1 MLKYIIKK
9 LVLMIPILIGASI
22 IVFLM
27 IHLAPGDPVHMI
39 VGPNVT
45 QEVYNNI
52 VERLGLNDPLPVQ
65 YFRFISNA
73 VRGDLGMSILQ
84 RRPVLDIIR
93 EKLPIT
99 LELGFA
105 SLFISFAIA
114 VPAGVIAAVKR
125 KTAVDY
131 ASMTGALVG
140 MSMPTFWFGL
150 LLLYFFAY
158 RWRLFPI
165 SGYGTWQHLVLPA
178 FTMGLTD
185 AAVTARMVRSS
196 MLEVIRQDYIRT
208 ARSKGL
214 AERVVINQHA
224 LKNALIPIITI
235 LGLRIGWLMG
245 GSVILEL
252 VYSRPGLGRLMI
264 DAIFARD
271 YPIVQGAMLVLT
283 ACIIAGNILADI
295 LYAVVDPRIKY
306 R

>member
-9 LVLMIPILIGASI
+9 LILTIPILLGASI
-22 IVFLM
+22 IVFML
-27 IHLAPGDPVHMI
+27 IHIAPGDPVHLI

-45 QEVYNNI
+45 PEVYDNI
-52 VERLGLNDPLPVQ
+52 VEKLGLNEPLPAQ
-65 YFRFISNA
+65 YFKFLSNV
-73 VRGDLGMSILQ
+73 VRGDLGTSILQ
-84 RRPVLDIIR
+84 RRPVLDIIKER
-93 EKLPIT
+93 LPIT
-99 LELGFA
+99 LELGIA
-105 SLFISFAIA
+105 SLLVSFAIA
-114 VPAGVIAAVKR
+114 IPAGVIAAVKR
-125 KTAVDY
+125 KSAADY
-131 ASMTGALVG
+131 VSMSAALVG

-196 MLEVIRQDYIRT
+196 MLEVIRQDYVRT

-214 AERVVINQHA
+214 SERVVINQHA
-224 LKNALIPIITI
+224 LKNAMIPIITL
-235 LGLRIGWLMG
+235 LGLRVGWIMG

-264 DAIFARD
+264 DAILSRD
-271 YPIVQGAMLVLT
+271 YPIVQGSMLVLT
-283 ACIIAGNILADI
+283 LCIILANVAADV